1 MVHDFLP
8 RGLSDFHELAPRV
21 YSRGVAE
28 LANPARAPFASSERV
43 YWLYLLVA
51 VVLSFAVYIF
61 QASREAN
68 APHGVTRSVRG
79 FFVFLFPKGTYG
91 HRSAFI
97 DFAYFVTSKAFGW
110 FLVAPFL
117 IELPETYRVTTA
129 LLTRAFPHRLVASS
143 SSLGVDIAFT
153 LVAAVA
159 ADFGLFV
166 GHWLMHKVPLL
177 WEFHKVHHSAQVMTP
192 ITVYRQHPIDDI
204 LNISMSAVCAGIA
217 EGVFGFAIGLSPHLI
232 VVLGLNVVVFA
243 FYVFGFNLRHSHVW
257 LSYGPTISKIFV
269 SPAQHQI
276 HHSDQPKHFDKNMGF
291 IFSLWDRMAGTAYI
305 PETREELKF
314 GLGNAEE
321 DQKFLSLPG
330 IYVTPFVSI
339 FRNRKSMLAIGAPA
353 RAVLVLVASV
363 VVVLIV
369 SGHFLP
375 APDPSTPSASE
386 AAIVMAR

>member
-1 MVHDFLP
+1 M
-8 RGLSDFHELAPRV
+8 
-21 YSRGVAE
+21 
-28 LANPARAPFASSERV
+28 ANPARAPFASSERV

-61 QASREAN
+61 QAAREAD
-68 APHGVTRSVRG
+68 APRGVGG

-91 HRSAFI
+91 HRSAFV

-129 LLTRAFPHRLVASS
+129 LLTHAFPHRLVAST

-204 LNISMSAVCAGIA
+204 LNISMSAVCAGLA
-217 EGVFGFAIGLSPHLI
+217 EGIFGFAIGLSPHLI
-232 VVLGLNVVVFA
+232 VVLGLNMVVFA
-243 FYVFGFNLRHSHVW
+243 FYFFGFNLRHSHVW

-276 HHSDQPKHFDKNMGF
+276 HHSDQPKHFDKNLGF
-291 IFSLWDRMAGTAYI
+291 IFSIWDRLAGTAYI
-305 PETREELKF
+305 PVVREDVTF
-314 GLGNAEE
+314 GLGNEE
-321 DQKFLSLPG
+321 DKEFLSLPAL
-330 IYVTPFVSI
+330 YARPFISI
-339 FRNRKSMLAIGAPA
+339 FRNRKSIFAIGAPA
-353 RAVLVLVASV
+353 RAVIFVVASIV
-363 VVVLIV
+363 VALLV

-375 APDPSTPSASE
+375 APDPSTQTAPD
-386 AAIVMAR
+386 AAIVTAR